1 MNFDRFWTGKHNL
14 RFHLLK
20 TSQNLD
26 NLYVKQFKLVHLD
39 GICNN
44 VFVANFRHP
53 QKLFFALNYIPSYY
67 ISLVKYT
74 VHLFSETNR
83 SFYR

>member
-20 TSQNLD
+20 TAQNLG

-44 VFVANFRHP
+44 VLLQISVIHKNF
-53 QKLFFALNYIPSYY
+53 
-67 ISLVKYT
+67 SL
-74 VHLFSETNR
+74 H
-83 SFYR
+83 